1 MTTNTLN
8 KFFTIE
14 KSGANLN
21 KDMIKELLM
30 DCLSMP
36 NSEIA
41 ECLQGNYNYSVLNL
55 LLCKWQL
62 KQQGFNM
69 GLIQCGSKWREEN
82 RTQKQG
88 AKKLWMRLPVIVYE
102 KDSKGNILLDEKG
115 NKKISYIRFKFAQN
129 WLAYDQT
136 IGKDDKTIS
145 ERLSSINI
153 NLDKICKG
161 LKVKLIDYDYS
172 SQNCGGYAIVNDKKI
187 AINPAIKNDFEIA
200 SVLFH
205 ELGHVACGHKPTDI
219 QEEKEIEA
227 EGVALVMGKIF
238 NIGNEKTASGYIK
251 NWTRE
256 KKELITDKIANN
268 ILKGVNKILKAN
280 NKGE

>member
-1 MTTNTLN
+1 MTNTIN

-14 KSGANLN
+14 KNGANLN
-21 KDMIKELLM
+21 KGMIKDMLM
-30 DCLSMP
+30 DCLNMP

-41 ECLQGNYNYSVLNL
+41 ECLQGNYQYSILNL

-62 KQQGFNM
+62 KQQGYNM
-69 GLIQCGSKWREEN
+69 GLIQCGSKWREDN

-88 AKKLWMRLPVIVYE
+88 AKKLWMRLPVTIYE
-102 KDSKGNILLDEKG
+102 RDSKGNILLDEKG

-136 IGKDDKTIS
+136 QGDDDKS
-145 ERLSSINI
+145 VNDRLSSINI
-153 NLDKICKG
+153 NLDKICSA

-172 SQNCGGYAIVNDKKI
+172 AQNCGGYAIVNDKKI
-187 AINPAIKNDFEIA
+187 AINPAIKSDYEIA

-205 ELGHVACGHKPTDI
+205 ELGHVACEHKATDNRA
-219 QEEKEIEA
+219 EKEIEA
-227 EGVALVMGKIF
+227 EGVALIMGKIF
-238 NIGNEKTASGYIK
+238 NIGNEKTASAYIQNWSGK
-251 NWTRE
+251 NS
-256 KKELITDKIANN
+256 KLITDKVANN